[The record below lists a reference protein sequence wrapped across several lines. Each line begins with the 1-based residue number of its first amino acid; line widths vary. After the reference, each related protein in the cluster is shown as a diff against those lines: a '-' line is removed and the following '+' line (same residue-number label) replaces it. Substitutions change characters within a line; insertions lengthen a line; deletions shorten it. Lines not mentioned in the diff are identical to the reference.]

1 MASDTDVKQGGAPAK
16 PAPAARKAPARTK
29 APAATKKVAAKK
41 VATKKTVTKKV
52 VTKKA
57 TTTKKSPAVA
67 ARVATVAEAVRQET
81 SHQERY
87 EMIANMAYFRAE
99 QRGFEPGW
107 EVHDWLESE
116 RMIDE
121 QLKHQRRS

>member
-1 MASDTDVKQGGAPAK
+1 MANDTEVTPNTPGTETA
-16 PAPAARKAPARTK
+16 
-29 APAATKKVAAKK
+29 AATKKKVAAKK
-41 VATKKTVTKKV
+41 VTTKKTVTKKV
-52 VTKKA
+52 ATKKA
-57 TTTKKSPAVA
+57 TVAKKSPTPAAKKVA
-67 ARVATVAEAVRQET
+67 AARSSSAQAPVQQEV

-116 RMIDE
+116 RIIDE
-121 QLKHQRRS
+121 RLRNRGRG

>member
-1 MASDTDVKQGGAPAK
+1 MASDTDVTPNTRAAQTAP
-16 PAPAARKAPARTK
+16 
-29 APAATKKVAAKK
+29 ATKKKIAAKK
-41 VATKKTVTKKV
+41 VATKKTATKKV
-52 VTKKA
+52 VTKKTA
-57 TTTKKSPAVA
+57 ATKKSPAPTTKRTSA
-67 ARVATVAEAVRQET
+67 AAKPSSAAPAVQQPEI

-116 RMIDE
+116 RIIDE
-121 QLKHQRRS
+121 QLRNRGQG

>member
-1 MASDTDVKQGGAPAK
+1 MANDTEVTPNTPGTETA
-16 PAPAARKAPARTK
+16 
-29 APAATKKVAAKK
+29 AATKKKVVAKK
-41 VATKKTVTKKV
+41 VTTKKTVTKKV
-52 VTKKA
+52 ATKKA
-57 TTTKKSPAVA
+57 TVAKKSPTPAKKVA
-67 ARVATVAEAVRQET
+67 SARSSSAQAPVQQEV

-116 RMIDE
+116 RIIDE
-121 QLKHQRRS
+121 RLRNRGRG

>member
-1 MASDTDVKQGGAPAK
+1 MASDNEATPNPAAVQNAPA
-16 PAPAARKAPARTK
+16 TK
-29 APAATKKVAAKK
+29 KKVAAKK
-41 VATKKTVTKKV
+41 VATKKATAKKV
-52 VTKKA
+52 VTKKT
-57 TTTKKSPAVA
+57 TTTKKSPAPATKKTVTA
-67 ARVATVAEAVRQET
+67 AKASPVAEAVHQEV

-116 RMIDE
+116 RLIDE
-121 QLKHQRRS
+121 QLRNRGRS